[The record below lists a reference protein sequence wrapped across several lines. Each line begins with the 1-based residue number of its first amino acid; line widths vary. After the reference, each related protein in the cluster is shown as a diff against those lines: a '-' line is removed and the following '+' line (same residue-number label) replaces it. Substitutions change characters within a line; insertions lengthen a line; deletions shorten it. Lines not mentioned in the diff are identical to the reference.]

1 MPIFRRGNIWYC
13 DYQTPDGKR
22 RRRSLKTSDK
32 KLAEELHDKLK
43 YESWRIANLGGFHI
57 ATFEDA
63 CARWIKEKAE
73 KKTLRDDK
81 SRIAFWM
88 ESFAGKTLD
97 EITEDKIYN
106 AIENMTNRRHTENI
120 KNSIAAMKLAKLPTP
135 LFIPRKVATATK
147 NTHLAFLKA
156 MLRKAFFEWKW
167 ITNVP
172 YIRLYPV
179 KNNRVRWLLL
189 HEAQR
194 LIEVCNEPL
203 KSVVEFALATGLR
216 RSNIINM
223 EWKQVDLA
231 RSVAWITAENSKTG
245 KAIGIALNKTACSIL
260 ERQKGNHPC
269 WVFVHTK
276 AKPKPNGE
284 MTPSVRRMRVD
295 DNNGWRLA
303 LARAG
308 IEDFRFHDLR
318 HTWASWLVQAGVP
331 LFVLQEMGGWE
342 SLEMVKRYA
351 HLSSTHLAEYACRL
365 DEILPHT
372 RD

>member
-120 KNSIAAMKLAKLPTP
+120 KN
-135 LFIPRKVATATK
+135 
-147 NTHLAFLKA
+147 
-156 MLRKAFFEWKW
+156 
-167 ITNVP
+167 
-172 YIRLYPV
+172 
-179 KNNRVRWLLL
+179 
-189 HEAQR
+189 
-194 LIEVCNEPL
+194 
-203 KSVVEFALATGLR
+203 
-216 RSNIINM
+216 
-223 EWKQVDLA
+223 
-231 RSVAWITAENSKTG
+231 
-245 KAIGIALNKTACSIL
+245 
-260 ERQKGNHPC
+260 
-269 WVFVHTK
+269 
-276 AKPKPNGE
+276 
-284 MTPSVRRMRVD
+284 
-295 DNNGWRLA
+295 
-303 LARAG
+303 
-308 IEDFRFHDLR
+308 
-318 HTWASWLVQAGVP
+318 
-331 LFVLQEMGGWE
+331 
-342 SLEMVKRYA
+342 
-351 HLSSTHLAEYACRL
+351 
-365 DEILPHT
+365 
-372 RD
+372 